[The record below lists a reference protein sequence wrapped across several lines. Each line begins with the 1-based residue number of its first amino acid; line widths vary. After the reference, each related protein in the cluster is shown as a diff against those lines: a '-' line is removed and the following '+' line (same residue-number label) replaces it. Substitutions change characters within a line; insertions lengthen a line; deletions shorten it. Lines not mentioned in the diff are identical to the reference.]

1 MKSRPNVL
9 KHPKVKNPVET
20 LANTRH
26 EFGEHGGV
34 NMSIEAST
42 TFTAMHPDILSDMFH
57 GEKGPDQGGCYLY
70 GRHFNP
76 TVYSLSRQLAALE
89 GTEAAYCTASG
100 MAAISATLIQL
111 CNAGDHIVSS
121 NTVYGGTY
129 ALMHDML
136 PVKNNITTSMVDIT
150 DLEAVEA
157 AITNKTRVLYAESIS
172 NPTLRLADI
181 PALSEIAHRHDL
193 KLVIDNTFS
202 PLILSPRQLGADI
215 VVHSMTKFIG
225 GASDHIAGAICADK
239 AFILELMDLHTG
251 ALMLL
256 GPTMDPQVAF
266 DISLRIPHL
275 SLRMAE
281 HGKRAQLF
289 AERLK
294 TLGLRVSYPGL
305 PEHPD
310 HERFSELH
318 CADYGYGG
326 ILALDMGTE
335 EASNQLMDMLQND
348 YHFGYMAV
356 SLGYFDTL
364 MSCSGSTTSSEMTD
378 EDKTQAGISPG
389 LLRMSLGYTGTT
401 EQRWNQLLK
410 ALERLGVVNDVVGA
424 GLAGDVGAT
433 HSRDPSSKAG

>member
-1 MKSRPNVL
+1 MKPKPPVI
-9 KHPKVKNPVET
+9 KHPKTRNPVEA

-42 TFTAMHPDILSDMFH
+42 TFTAMHPDILAEIFH
-57 GEKGPDQGGCYLY
+57 GERGPDNGGCYLY

-100 MAAISATLIQL
+100 MAAIAGTLFQL
-111 CNAGDHIVSS
+111 CNTGDHVVSS

-129 ALMHDML
+129 ALLHDFL
-136 PVKNNITTSMVDIT
+136 PAKAGITATLVDIN
-150 DLEAVEA
+150 DLAAIEA
-157 AITNKTRVLYAESIS
+157 AITPKTRVLYAESVA
-172 NPTLRLADI
+172 NPTLRVADI
-181 PALSEIAHRHDL
+181 PALAEIAHRHGL

-202 PLILSPRQLGADI
+202 PLILSPKQLGADV

-225 GASDHIAGAICADK
+225 GASDHIAGAICADRD
-239 AFILELMDLHTG
+239 FILQLMDLHTG

-266 DISLRIPHL
+266 NINLRIAHL
-275 SLRMAE
+275 PLRMAE
-281 HGKRAQLF
+281 HGRRAQLF

-294 TLGLRVSYPGL
+294 ELGLAVNYPGL

-310 HERFSELH
+310 HDLLSGLH
-318 CADYGYGG
+318 CAEYGYGG
-326 ILALDMGTE
+326 LLTLDLGTE
-335 EASNQLMDMLQND
+335 ERANALMDMLQND
-348 YHFGYMAV
+348 YRFGYMAV

-364 MSCSGSTTSSEMTD
+364 MSCSGSTTSSEMTE
-378 EDKTQAGISPG
+378 EDKAKAHISPG
-389 LLRMSLGYTGTT
+389 LVRMSVGFTGTT
-401 EQRWNQLLK
+401 EQRWRQLYS
-410 ALERLGVVNDVVGA
+410 ALERLGVVKAEGKPGA
-424 GLAGDVGAT
+424 KGRQRRA
-433 HSRDPSSKAG
+433 S